1 MNSPNVVPYDEHRID
16 VQKISGNAL
25 TVLDTLNKA
34 GFEAYLVGGGV
45 RDLLLGQEPKDFDIS
60 TSASPDQIRE
70 LFRNCRLIGRRFRLA
85 HILFGREVIE
95 VATFRAHHEQGEG
108 GETEEESGRILRDN
122 VFGTVEDDAIRR
134 DFTIN
139 ALYYNA
145 QDRTVIDYCGA
156 MQDMQSKTLRMI
168 GESAVRCAEDP
179 VRALRAARFS
189 AKLGFQVDQATREAM
204 AEKGRL
210 LREIPPARLFEEVLK
225 LFHSG
230 HACASFDRLR
240 EFDLLQYLFPAA
252 DRALKAGDDKFETF
266 VSRALANTDER
277 ILSGKPV
284 TPAFLYAVMLW
295 PKTRELAMQYVAEEP
310 PVPAVLMAADE
321 ALAEQLQYTSLPKRF
336 SIPTREIWAM
346 QPRLECYIGKRAL
359 RLLSGP
365 RFRAGYDFLCLRAGV
380 SPELKERADWW
391 TDIQQTHPHEV
402 VRPEKKRTRTRKPR
416 RTRNNQENTG
426 A

>member
-1 MNSPNVVPYDEHRID
+1 MHKID

-25 TVLDTLNKA
+25 TVLETLNEA

-45 RDLLLGQEPKDFDIS
+45 RDLLLGQSPKDFDIS
-60 TSASPDQIRE
+60 TNASPDEIKD
-70 LFRNCRLIGRRFRLA
+70 LFRNCRLVGRRFRLA

-122 VFGTVEDDAIRR
+122 VFGSVEDDAIRR

-145 QDRTVIDYCGA
+145 IDASVIDYCGA

-168 GESAVRCAEDP
+168 GESQVRCAEDP

-189 AKLGFQVDQATREAM
+189 AKLGFEVDESTRQAIAD
-204 AEKGRL
+204 KGEL

-230 HACASFDRLR
+230 HALESLKRLR

-252 DRALKAGDDKFETF
+252 DRALKDGNEYFEKF
-266 VSRALANTDER
+266 VARALSNTDER

-295 PKTRELAMQYVAEEP
+295 PKTRELAKQYVAEEP
-310 PVPAVLMAADE
+310 PVPAVLSAADE
-321 ALAEQLQYTSLPKRF
+321 AMAEQLRYTSLPKRF

-346 QPRLECYIGKRAL
+346 QPRLECYIGKRAM

-365 RFRAGYDFLCLRAGV
+365 RFRAGYDFLCLRAEV
-380 SPELKERADWW
+380 NTELKERADWW
-391 TDIQQTHPHEV
+391 TDIQQSSPVET
-402 VRPEKKRTRTRKPR
+402 VRPEKRRTRTRKSR
-416 RTRNNQENTG
+416 WSGNKQENSG